1 MSYDTSSNFFWR
13 MNGQQMQMYRYRKS
27 SFLTPD
33 VSGRVSAD
41 DDVLIYPDES
51 ITNGIRVEYNA
62 FVKPFI
68 SADPNTLA
76 TDSSE
81 TTWTNPTLTEVTSPE
96 ETSHV
101 NLNRML
107 SLACVCFVQAQNA
120 AKDGNIQKKEYYMR
134 EFYKK
139 LADNESNK
147 RKISIAFPSPVS
159 SVR

>member
-1 MSYDTSSNFFWR
+1 MVS
-13 MNGQQMQMYRYRKS
+13 RYKNTGVVLNDDLDYKKVFTKRFGREGLNDIQRKS
-27 SFLTPD
+27 
-33 VSGRVSAD
+33 
-41 DDVLIYPDES
+41 VLKHLE
-51 ITNGIRVEYNA
+51 
-62 FVKPFI
+62 
-68 SADPNTLA
+68 TL
-76 TDSSE
+76 E
-81 TTWTNPTLTEVTSPE
+81 LKYPTLTEVTSPE

-120 AKDGNIQKKEYYMR
+120 AKDGNIQMKEYYMR